1 MANGAVNRSNTCTVL
16 LVDPHSNGF
25 VISGGISM
33 NVRSLV
39 GLGVVLLVVG
49 CGPAVDPNRPKTYP
63 VTGTVTY
70 NGQPVSDAM
79 VTFIGGERGAI
90 GRTDESGQIQM
101 TTFEA
106 GDGALPGNYKVMI
119 SKTVLEGV
127 PDEMGEGASP
137 GEEPA
142 MGEQKDLLPA
152 KYKDANESGLTAE
165 VGEGLPNEFH
175 FELTD

>member
-1 MANGAVNRSNTCTVL
+1 
-16 LVDPHSNGF
+16 
-25 VISGGISM
+25 M
-33 NVRSLV
+33 NVRTIA

-70 NGQPVSDAM
+70 NGQPVSDAI

-90 GRTDESGQIQM
+90 GRTDESGRLQM

-106 GDGALPGNYKVMI
+106 GDGVLPGSYKVMI
-119 SKTVLEGV
+119 SKTVVEGV
-127 PDEMGEGASP
+127 PDEVGEGASP
-137 GEEPA
+137 GEEPD
-142 MGEQKDLLPA
+142 MGSQKDLLPVR
-152 KYKDANESGLTAE
+152 YKDPNQSGLTAE

>member
-1 MANGAVNRSNTCTVL
+1 MGPS
-16 LVDPHSNGF
+16 VDQIL
-25 VISGGISM
+25 ISDYSLTHIRMVFIFRGVSM
-33 NVRSLV
+33 NVRGFV
-39 GLGVVLLVVG
+39 VLGVVLLVVG

-90 GRTDESGQIQM
+90 GRTNESGQIQM
-101 TTFEA
+101 TTFDA
-106 GDGALPGNYKVMI
+106 GDGALPGTYKVMI

-127 PDEMGEGASP
+127 PAEMGEGTSP
-137 GEEPA
+137 DEEPA
-142 MGEQKDLLPA
+142 MGEQKDLLPP
-152 KYKDANESGLTAE
+152 KYKDPNESGLTAE
-165 VGEGLPNEFH
+165 VGEGSKNEFH